1 MNNKYY
7 FALIFLISLNC
18 IYAENP
24 KNDQDKKPLE
34 QCFIVPASSIKK
46 NASKN
51 DIKEEIGSSLK
62 DSLDSCAELSKVTGE
77 ILVEI
82 SAIQKRLF
90 DSVENLI
97 DNGKKFKN
105 ASRGD
110 LKKSHNTLGK
120 VNSEFS
126 MQLSKLR
133 EIKKEI
139 DSDTCLKVS

>member
-7 FALIFLISLNC
+7 FALIFLVSLKC
-18 IYAENP
+18 IYAESP

-62 DSLDSCAELSKVTGE
+62 DSLDSCSELSKVTGE
-77 ILVEI
+77 ILIEI
-82 SAIQKRLF
+82 SEIQKRLF

-105 ASRGD
+105 ASRSD
-110 LKKSHNTLGK
+110 LKKSHSALGR